1 MLIFLAI
8 QFTTNIFLPS
18 FPCLFLSSI
27 FYLFLSSLS
36 IHLPYTYF
44 YPLYLSIFLILISV
58 LSIYQSFFILLICF
72 SIQFLFF
79 SSLPLKSIVQCVSSL
94 VKLLLFISMLLL
106 PQGSWRQPAHLSL
119 LCVFPSSLRTSQIWQ
134 HALFIQE
141 WIGMEKS
148 FSAKNIKSENKVCQI
163 GT

>member
-44 YPLYLSIFLILISV
+44 YPLYLSI
-58 LSIYQSFFILLICF
+58 LLH
-72 SIQFLFF
+72 STYLFF
-79 SSLPLKSIVQCVSSL
+79 NTIPFFLLPTFEKHCSMCVFLSQALTFYLHALASAGILTATCSSFAPLCISL
-94 VKLLLFISMLLL
+94 V
-106 PQGSWRQPAHLSL
+106 PQDVADLTA
-119 LCVFPSSLRTSQIWQ
+119 RTL
-134 HALFIQE
+134 HT
-141 WIGMEKS
+141 GMDWNGKKF
-148 FSAKNIKSENKVCQI
+148 FSKKYKK
-163 GT
+163 